1 MAAVTILTR
10 AAKQAVFDT
19 LDGSVKAKSFR
30 LHIASTANGGAALE
44 QNSVIRAVKLPKGA
58 ILQDIHMRWEA
69 GSGTNTLA
77 VRRTAVSD
85 GVTHTDI
92 KTGLVGGSAGYWR
105 LSDET
110 AGAETC
116 RPTPLAVES
125 WIDIEC
131 AGANGW
137 PVDKYIEGTVFY
149 VMPTFDDEI
158 EDVAG
163 TAEDDLG
170 V

>member
-1 MAAVTILTR
+1 MAAVTILMR
-10 AAKQAVFDT
+10 SAKVAVKET
-19 LDGSVKAKSFR
+19 LDGAVKAKSFR
-30 LHIASTANGGAALE
+30 LHIASVANGGAALE
-44 QNSVIRAVKLPKGA
+44 QNSVARAVKLPKGA
-58 ILQDIHMRWEA
+58 IIKDIHLRWEA
-69 GSGTNTLA
+69 GGGTNTIN
-77 VRRTAVSD
+77 VRRCATSD
-85 GVTHTDI
+85 GTTHTDI

-116 RPTPLAVES
+116 EHKLAAES
-125 WIDIEC
+125 WIDLEF

-137 PVDKYIEGTVFY
+137 PVDQYIEGTVFY

-158 EDVAG
+158 EDVNG
-163 TAEDDLG
+163 TADDDAG